1 MAPGKDVEAIVQ
13 ICLPFFFHKPHGFF
27 LLQIPFILGYLLPIA
42 YQKGNNGSWI
52 LELMQPEAFG
62 IALRVIHPVKDVMV
76 HPLYHRDAFGWGEEI
91 LRHDGVFGKAAD
103 LHETD

>member
-1 MAPGKDVEAIVQ
+1 M
-13 ICLPFFFHKPHGFF
+13 
-27 LLQIPFILGYLLPIA
+27 GYLFLIA
-42 YQKGNNGSWI
+42 YKEGHDGCRI
-52 LELMQPEAFG
+52 LEFMQPEAFG
-62 IALRVIHPVKDVMV
+62 IALRCVLPVKDVMV